1 MAGQASRLFPDY
13 NQLELALSN
22 PINQLTGM
30 TIGPGGTAFSTIWVP
45 PYVSIG
51 VTVYWQAVEV
61 TGGGEA
67 YRPSIPIIAV
77 VQ

>member
-1 MAGQASRLFPDY
+1 
-13 NQLELALSN
+13 
-22 PINQLTGM
+22 M